1 MADYFGWDIGGVH
14 LKAARLSAASGR
26 ASLATRILG
35 FEIWRDPAAL
45 TSRLRSLRDARSGPH
60 AVTMTAELS
69 DVFPTRAEGV
79 RAILGAC
86 AEVLPGP
93 PRVLNLRGRLVTLDE
108 ALERP
113 LEAAAANWMASAK
126 LVALARRE
134 ALLIDIGST
143 TTDIVPVRD
152 REPRP
157 AGRTDTERLMV
168 GELVY
173 TGVLRTPPASLAD
186 RVPLAGGW
194 CRVCPEHFTV
204 MGDVYRVLGA
214 ITEEEYTV
222 PTPDGRG
229 RSRNE
234 SMARLARLVGADPAT
249 IGPTAVETMA
259 HFLQER
265 QVDQVARAIVQVRA
279 LWPGDPPSEAI
290 VAGAGSF
297 LADCAARRAGLTP
310 VRLDALFPRLGG
322 DDWSRAAPSAA
333 LAVLLAA
340 ETGDYRFTS

>member
-14 LKAARLSAASGR
+14 LKTAGLSAACGR
-26 ASLATRILG
+26 PSLATRILP

-45 TSRLRSLRDARSGPH
+45 ASRLSSLRAARPGPH

-69 DVFPTRAEGV
+69 DVFPTRTEGV
-79 RAILGAC
+79 RTILGAC
-86 AEVLPGP
+86 AEALPGP
-93 PRVLNLRGRLVTLDE
+93 PRVLDLRGRLVTLEE

-113 LEAAAANWMASAK
+113 LETAAANWMAPAR

-134 ALLIDIGST
+134 ALLIDVGST
-143 TTDIVPVRD
+143 TTDITPVRD
-152 REPRP
+152 GEPRP
-157 AGRTDTERLMV
+157 AGRTDTERLLS

-173 TGVLRTPPASLAD
+173 TGVLRTPPASLAEV
-186 RVPLAGGW
+186 VPLAGGW

-204 MGDVYRVLGA
+204 MGDVYRILGA

-229 RSRNE
+229 RGRDE

-249 IGPTAVETMA
+249 IGPAAIERMA
-259 HFLQER
+259 RFLRER
-265 QVDQVARAIVQVRA
+265 QIDQVARAIGQVRS
-279 LWPGDPPSEAI
+279 LWPGDSPAVAI
-290 VAGAGSF
+290 VAGAGAF
-297 LADCAARRAGLTP
+297 LAGSAARRAGLTP
-310 VRLDALFPRLGG
+310 VRLDTLFPGIDG
-322 DDWSRAAPSAA
+322 EDWSRAAPSAA

-340 ETGDYRFTS
+340 ETGDLRFTI

>member
-26 ASLATRILG
+26 ASLATRVLG

-45 TSRLRSLRDARSGPH
+45 AARLGSLRDARSGPH

-79 RAILGAC
+79 RTILGAC

-113 LEAAAANWMASAK
+113 LEAAAANWMASAR
-126 LVALARRE
+126 LVRRE

-152 REPRP
+152 GEPRP

-173 TGVLRTPPASLAD
+173 TGVLRTPPASLVD
-186 RVPLAGGW
+186 RVPLGGGW

-214 ITEEEYTV
+214 MTEEEYTV

-229 RSRNE
+229 RGRNE
-234 SMARLARLVGADPAT
+234 SMTRLARLVGADPAT
-249 IGPTAVETMA
+249 IGPTAVERMA
-259 HFLQER
+259 DFLRER
-265 QVDQVARAIVQVRA
+265 QVDQVARAIVQVQA
-279 LWPGDPPSEAI
+279 LWPGDPPSDAI
-290 VAGAGSF
+290 VAGAS
-297 LADCAARRAGLTP
+297 AARRAGLTP
-310 VRLDALFPRLGG
+310 VRLDTLFPGIGG
-322 DDWSRAAPSAA
+322 DQWSRAAPSAA